1 MTITAD
7 HSPRTSRPNLAE
19 QKSLGRPSEF
29 GRFLR
34 INDVI
39 ATTGLSRSTIYRMV
53 DAGTFPDRVRLTTQT
68 VGWWQADVAAWIES
82 RRRGS

>member
-1 MTITAD
+1 MTTID
-7 HSPRTSRPNLAE
+7 HDLPRPSRPNLAE
-19 QKSLGRPSEF
+19 RKSLGRPSEL

-82 RRRGS
+82 RRHAS

>member
-1 MTITAD
+1 MTNGA
-7 HSPRTSRPNLAE
+7 HRSPRPTRPNLAAR
-19 QKSLGRPSEF
+19 KSLGRPSEL

-53 DAGTFPDRVRLTTQT
+53 DEGTFPDRVRLTAQT

-82 RRRGS
+82 RLHAS